1 MTNKAKINK
10 SRNKGRSKGRN
21 QAQDR
26 RRLRKLE
33 KQQIE
38 VPGEKMLGRVA
49 RRGYGG
55 GVVAEDGSNVPEK
68 GVY

>member
-1 MTNKAKINK
+1 MTNKA
-10 SRNKGRSKGRN
+10 RNKGRSKGRN

-33 KQQIE
+33 KRQVE
-38 VPGEKMLGRVA
+38 VGGEKMLGRVA

-55 GVVAEDGSNVPEK
+55 GVVAEDGSSAPEQK
-68 GVY
+68 QSHENS